1 MKRLRFI
8 SRIHAAKEKV
18 WSILWQDDTYR
29 RWSSAFDEGSYAVS
43 DWKKG
48 SRVKFLNAKGNG
60 MVSIIEN
67 NIPNELM
74 SFRHIGEIKAG
85 VEQAQDKLSNDW
97 EGSLEIYMLS
107 NQEKDTELD
116 IEVDVPEE
124 FEDFMEAAFIKGIR
138 TIKELAEDEA

>member
-8 SRIHAAKEKV
+8 TRIHAGKEKV
-18 WSILWQDDTYR
+18 WSVLWQDDTYR

-43 DWKKG
+43 DWEKG

-85 VEQAQDKLSNDW
+85 IEQTREKSPYDW
-97 EGSLEIYMLS
+97 DGSLEIYMLS
-107 NQEKDTELD
+107 AKDKDTELD

-124 FEDFMEAAFIKGIR
+124 FENLMHAAFIKGIR
-138 TIKELAEDEA
+138 IIKELAEDAA

>member
-8 SRIHAAKEKV
+8 TQIHADKEKV
-18 WSILWQDDTYR
+18 WSVLWQDDSYR

-48 SRVKFLNAKGNG
+48 SLVKFLNAKGNG
-60 MVSIIEN
+60 MISVIEN
-67 NIPNELM
+67 SIPNELM

-85 VEQAQDKLSNDW
+85 VEQSGDDESSDW
-97 EGSLEIYMLS
+97 KGSLEIYMLS
-107 NQEKDTELD
+107 TKQKDTELD

-124 FEDFMEAAFIKGIR
+124 YENSMQAAFIKGIHK
-138 TIKELAEDEA
+138 IKELAEEKA